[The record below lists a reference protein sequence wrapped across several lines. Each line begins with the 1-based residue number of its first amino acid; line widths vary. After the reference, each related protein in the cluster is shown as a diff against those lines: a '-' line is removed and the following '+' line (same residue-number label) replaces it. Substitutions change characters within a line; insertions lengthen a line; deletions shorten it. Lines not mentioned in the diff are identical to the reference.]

1 MIIKRHFYARDT
13 VKVAQELLGKILV
26 RVISNNILTAM
37 IVETEAYKS
46 SDDPASHSYK
56 GLTKR
61 NKPMFGEVG
70 YSYVYFT
77 YGNHYCFNIV
87 AKDEKSSA
95 GAVLIRAVEPLSG
108 IEIMKKKRGVDDIYK
123 LTSGPG
129 RLTQA
134 LSIDK
139 SLNEIDLT
147 RECELYVINGYDV
160 AIDKIERASRI
171 GIRDALDKQWRFYIK
186 GNPFVSR

>member
-1 MIIKRHFYARDT
+1 MIIERPFYARDT

-26 RVISNNILTAM
+26 RVISDNILTAM

-46 SDDPASHSYK
+46 FDDPASHSYK

-147 RECELYVINGYDV
+147 RECELYVINGYDIP
-160 AIDKIERASRI
+160 IDKIESASRI

-186 GNPFVSR
+186 DNPFVSR